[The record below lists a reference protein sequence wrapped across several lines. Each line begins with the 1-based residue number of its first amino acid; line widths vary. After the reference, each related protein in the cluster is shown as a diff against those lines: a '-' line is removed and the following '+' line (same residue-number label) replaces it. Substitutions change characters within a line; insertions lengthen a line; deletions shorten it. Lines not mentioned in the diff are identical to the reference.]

1 MLLFSRVTKFSTPP
15 KSAWNQRDSK
25 RFKVL
30 VLYPTTWIL
39 LLASHIVPIA
49 LRGMICKHRASK
61 LSAPLVLSQT
71 LKNILKMRN
80 MIFFFLL
87 SFSLGHAKW
96 CSKVTAY
103 SCQCS
108 EDDLG
113 CEISNPEQ
121 QYARQASYTW
131 WCTMYF
137 HFSLQSYECL
147 QTNIIISLNILQ
159 HLNYMICFAHSQP
172 RSNLASKVVPRP
184 ANIDS

>member
-1 MLLFSRVTKFSTPP
+1 MLLFSRVTKISTPP
-15 KSAWNQRDSK
+15 KYAWNQRDSK

-103 SCQCS
+103 SELFLSVLRGRFGMWDIKPRAAICK
-108 EDDLG
+108 
-113 CEISNPEQ
+113 
-121 QYARQASYTW
+121 ASILYMM
-131 WCTMYF
+131 MYDVL
-137 HFSLQSYECL
+137 SL
-147 QTNIIISLNILQ
+147 
-159 HLNYMICFAHSQP
+159 
-172 RSNLASKVVPRP
+172 
-184 ANIDS
+184 